1 MKNLIYL
8 LIICCV
14 TTACSDDADDAV
26 FNALSAAD
34 YITPANNGVCEGTV
48 TPDQSGIEVLLSWN
62 EFSTNP
68 SGITYSIILT
78 NLTTSTTETV
88 VIENGGTSTSVV
100 LEPNTAYEWAVT
112 ASDSSGQSVTGA
124 TGQFHTPYE
133 ATTNYAPFP
142 ATLNTPASQAIVAAG
157 NVVFDWSGNDPDT
170 GETATLTYDLY
181 LGTTNPPVLH
191 TAAIAATMNSTVNLT
206 AGTYYWY
213 VKSKD
218 VNGNASYSSTRTLIV
233 Q

>member
-8 LIICCV
+8 FIVLCITCS
-14 TTACSDDADDAV
+14 CSDDSDDVV
-26 FNALSAAD
+26 FNALTAAD
-34 YITPANNGVCEGTV
+34 YISPANNAVCEGTLTV
-48 TPDQSGIEVLLSWN
+48 DQSGIEVLLSWN
-62 EFSTNP
+62 EFSENP
-68 SGITYSIILT
+68 TGITYSIVLT
-78 NLTTSTTETV
+78 NLTAGTSETIM
-88 VIENGGTSTSVV
+88 IENGVTSTSIV
-100 LEPNTAYEWAVT
+100 LEPNTAYEWVVT

-142 ATLNTPASQAIVAAG
+142 ATLNVPTSQAILAAG

-181 LGTTNPPVLH
+181 LGAANPPVLH
-191 TAAIAATMNSTVNLT
+191 TAAIATVNSTVNLT
-206 AGTYYWY
+206 AGTYYWF